1 VPVNDDLLRV
11 AIVAGSNGVLVLL
24 FQHLRKRFP
33 RERINAA
40 WYAFG
45 RAFGKRLRFL
55 IRR

>member
-1 VPVNDDLLRV
+1 MSDDLLRA
-11 AIVAGSNGVLVLL
+11 AIVAASNGMLILL

-45 RAFGKRLRFL
+45 RSVGRRLRL
-55 IRR
+55 LVRR